1 MFGTNKPAA
10 PATGSLGSL
19 FSGGTLGQP
28 AQNNNSSTQQTSLF
42 GTSLGQQPNAQPNSF
57 GNLFKPAA
65 PTLGTTPSTGQTGS
79 LFSNNLGASINPM
92 NISALG
98 PNPQGSLT
106 ASIAQPIGSNLPIFN
121 LFPPGPR
128 AISLDPPPKKKVS
141 FFADVPTRTP
151 VPRIGLGYVPAQAKL
166 RGYGSTNVAPG
177 QPNAGSSLLFQ
188 SSKPN
193 ALNLSKSAN
202 GKSTL
207 GPDALLSN
215 GNASPTLGSGS
226 RKSVKKLV
234 LDKRVD
240 ASDLF
245 NKSSSGGKVVFSSAL
260 SVAAREREAAAIAA
274 AAKLPRPAP
283 RAPGSPSPASQNA
296 QPLNSA
302 ALGGKQ
308 GKDKAAAASEA
319 ATAEAAK
326 PRELQDG
333 DYWVKPDLETLK
345 RTGHEELVAFKGLV
359 IGRKGYGQ
367 IEFLDP
373 VDLTNV
379 PKLSDLLGHLVRFDE
394 QECSV
399 YPDCEEA
406 DKPQPGAGLN
416 NRARITLM
424 RCWTRD
430 KATRDPI
437 KDPEHPLSKKH
448 YKRLNNMRNTHF
460 ESFDFE
466 EGKWVFI
473 VDKF

>member
-1 MFGTNKPAA
+1 MFG
-10 PATGSLGSL
+10 G
-19 FSGGTLGQP
+19 
-28 AQNNNSSTQQTSLF
+28 
-42 GTSLGQQPNAQPNSF
+42 F
-57 GNLFKPAA
+57 GNTNATNTPAA
-65 PTLGTTPSTGQTGS
+65 PTTGGFGAFGQTNTAPATTSAFGNAFGQQPQQQQQQQQPQQTTGFGGLGQPQQNTAGTG
-79 LFSNNLGASINPM
+79 LFGGGANNLGASINPM

-283 RAPGSPSPASQNA
+283 R
-296 QPLNSA
+296 
-302 ALGGKQ
+302 
-308 GKDKAAAASEA
+308 KDKAAAASEA